1 MKIKVVKKSTGA
13 KVDMPCPWIV
23 EVMDKPRS

>member
-1 MKIKVVKKSTGA
+1 MKITIVKKSSSA

-23 EVMDKPRS
+23 EVMDKRS